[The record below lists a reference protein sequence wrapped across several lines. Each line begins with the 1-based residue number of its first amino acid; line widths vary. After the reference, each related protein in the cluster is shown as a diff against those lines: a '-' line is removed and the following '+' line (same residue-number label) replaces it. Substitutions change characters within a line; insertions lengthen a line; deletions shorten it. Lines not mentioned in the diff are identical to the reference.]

1 MNDKTYLLPECIA
14 KRYLIGADES
24 MINICKQIAE
34 AEEKIEKLKRD
45 IKALEVNISLIK

>member
-34 AEEKIEKLKRD
+34 AEEKIKKLKSGIR
-45 IKALEVNISLIK
+45 ILEVQLSSIK